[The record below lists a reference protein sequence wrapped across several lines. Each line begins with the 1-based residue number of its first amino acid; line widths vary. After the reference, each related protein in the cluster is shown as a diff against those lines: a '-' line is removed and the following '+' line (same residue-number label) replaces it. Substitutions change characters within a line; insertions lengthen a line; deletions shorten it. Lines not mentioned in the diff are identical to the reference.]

1 MRRNDSLPD
10 RELAR
15 ALRRLDPPVPT
26 PTQMT
31 SLARRIMS
39 RATPL
44 LDARRR
50 RASTWWEYAAAW
62 AGTLLPLGAAAAFV
76 ATACLAWSTT
86 AHAPAR
92 AHAIERTALLRV
104 VTNRARNNFAPGAAH
119 RYFTSIIR
127 THTGAGIS
135 VLYSV
140 GSSAPVFWSIL
151 NTITDPPS

>member
-15 ALRRLDPPVPT
+15 ALRRLDPPAPT

-104 VTNRARNNFAPGAAH
+104 VTNRAPSGDLLDIVLDAPAAE
-119 RYFTSIIR
+119 
-127 THTGAGIS
+127 HTAGTR
-135 VLYSV
+135 
-140 GSSAPVFWSIL
+140 GG
-151 NTITDPPS
+151 TR